1 MDIRE
6 IEKIIDD
13 AHKLH
18 PFFTNS
24 KRNATIKLLVTF
36 EDMCSLSMAESILNP
51 MALTQIREYMDAL
64 NMALKWV
71 DSCCTDELEGRLV
84 FSEEDYSGASE
95 LMLNYALPYSVICS
109 GYIAYNRKRM
119 TADVR
124 DKVVEFNLRDEQ
136 NKSAWADIVRE
147 TENDPLD
154 AMMNISNQVELLY
167 SSEQLKKNSFVE
179 NGQLCYSL
187 TDSVIETFKKIAT
200 TQWELTKTLPASW
213 KFDEFTLA
221 EYREVWI
228 AITTLCNIHM
238 VACTTIDDADIRLSQ
253 TLIMKNK
260 DEIIGFLST
269 ESGIDAQT
277 IRRIIDYITYEP
289 KRRNGDIMYQPIIQ
303 FEDTVVITPFLFMGS
318 RPERNLLSLINARHD
333 SEHSKQV
340 NDLEGLMVSELDSV
354 IQESDQILV
363 RRHKV
368 IPVSDIDYII
378 LDKSTN
384 TALLCEIKWFSA
396 ADSSQEVYARE
407 DDINH
412 GCEQIET
419 IMAYAMKDK
428 KEFFKRLFN
437 IEDGEEVDLF
447 CCVIAKHNIRT
458 QNKYVPVIDLKR
470 IKELFLNYP
479 VNSVFHKIRNHE
491 YELEIP
497 ESGEI
502 THRDVDYAGYKFRIP
517 AIAFGEEIL
526 DF

>member
-13 AHKLH
+13 AHKNH
-18 PFFTNS
+18 PFFASS
-24 KRNATIKLLVTF
+24 KRCAIIKLLATF
-36 EDMCSLSMAESILNP
+36 EDMCSLSMAASILNP
-51 MALTQIREYMDAL
+51 VAFAQIREYMDAL

-71 DSCCTDELEGRLV
+71 ESCCTDTLEEHV
-84 FSEEDYSGASE
+84 AFSEDDYASASNLMLDYS
-95 LMLNYALPYSVICS
+95 LPYSVICS

-119 TADVR
+119 IADVR
-124 DKVVEFNLRDEQ
+124 ENVVEFNLREDQ

-147 TENDPLD
+147 TENHSFGEI
-154 AMMNISNQVELLY
+154 MNISSQVGLMY
-167 SSEQLKKNSFVE
+167 SSEQLKKNTFIE
-179 NGQLCYSL
+179 NDQLCYSL
-187 TDSVIETFKKIAT
+187 TDGIIDTFKKIAT
-200 TQWELTKTLPASW
+200 AQWELTKTLPTSW

-228 AITTLCNIHM
+228 TVTTLCNIHL
-238 VACTTIDDADIRLSQ
+238 VACTTLGDVNLRLTQS
-253 TLIMKNK
+253 LIMKSK
-260 DEIIGFLST
+260 DEIIGILNT
-269 ESGIDAQT
+269 VSGIDPQT
-277 IRRIIDYITYEP
+277 IQRILNYITFEP
-289 KRRNGDIMYQPIIQ
+289 KRQNGDIMYQPIIQ

-318 RPERNLLSLINARHD
+318 RPERNLLALINAKHD
-333 SEHSKQV
+333 HEHSKQV
-340 NDLEGLMVSELDSV
+340 NDLERLMVSELDEV

-368 IPVSDIDYII
+368 IPVSDIDYIV

-407 DDINH
+407 DEINH
-412 GCEQIET
+412 GCKQIET

-428 KEFFKRLFN
+428 SEFFKRVFN
-437 IEDGEEVDLF
+437 IENGEEIDLF

-470 IKELFLNYP
+470 IKELFSNYP

-491 YELEIP
+491 YELEMP
-497 ESGEI
+497 KSGEI
-502 THRDVDYAGYKFRIP
+502 THKIVEYAGYKFMIP

-526 DF
+526 DI